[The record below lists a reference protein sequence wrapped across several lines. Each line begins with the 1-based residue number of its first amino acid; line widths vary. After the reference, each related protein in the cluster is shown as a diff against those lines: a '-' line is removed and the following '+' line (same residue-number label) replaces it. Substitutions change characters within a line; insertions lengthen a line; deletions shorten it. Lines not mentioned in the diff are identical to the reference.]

1 MHVGVQGLMNALSLK
16 TVAMQTHRDLESA
29 VLKGRFAGGR
39 CYGYSTVRAFDA
51 AGTPIKGE
59 REIDPAEAEIV
70 VRIFEEYAEGKSGK
84 AIAAGLNKDGAS
96 GPRGGIW
103 RQNTINGN
111 RARGTGILNNEL
123 YVGTYVWNR
132 LEYKTQVVSLG
143 GRPAAARK
151 SNSKDRKSVVQGT
164 RGSVRVALGGCR
176 FIKKK
181 Q

>member
-111 RARGTGILNNEL
+111 RARGTGTLNNEPQDSKRTRQDSSNQC
-123 YVGTYVWNR
+123 VSRMPPTDSK
-132 LEYKTQVVSLG
+132 KTN
-143 GRPAAARK
+143 K
-151 SNSKDRKSVVQGT
+151 STN
-164 RGSVRVALGGCR
+164 L
-176 FIKKK
+176 
-181 Q
+181 

>member
-59 REIDPAEAEIV
+59 REIAPAEAELV

-84 AIAAGLNKDGAS
+84 ALAAGLTQDGRR
-96 GPRGGIW
+96 GPRGGIC
-103 RQNTINGN
+103 RQNT
-111 RARGTGILNNEL
+111 T
-123 YVGTYVWNR
+123 
-132 LEYKTQVVSLG
+132 
-143 GRPAAARK
+143 
-151 SNSKDRKSVVQGT
+151 T
-164 RGSVRVALGGCR
+164 RNTTRR
-176 FIKKK
+176 THPP
-181 Q
+181 

>member
-111 RARGTGILNNEL
+111 RARGTRSEAHTSEL
-123 YVGTYVWNR
+123 QSLMRTTYAVFCLKNKNQQR
-132 LEYKTQVVSLG
+132 QTKPHYT
-143 GRPAAARK
+143 A
-151 SNSKDRKSVVQGT
+151 N
-164 RGSVRVALGGCR
+164 
-176 FIKKK
+176 
-181 Q
+181 

>member
-1 MHVGVQGLMNALSLK
+1 MNALSLK

-132 LEYKTQVVSLG
+132 LEYQTKVVSLG
-143 GRPAAARK
+143 GRPAAARQ
-151 SNSKDRKSVVQGT
+151 STSKPRVSRLRPADQI
-164 RGSVRVALGGCR
+164 VRVPQIGRAHV
-176 FIKKK
+176 
-181 Q
+181 